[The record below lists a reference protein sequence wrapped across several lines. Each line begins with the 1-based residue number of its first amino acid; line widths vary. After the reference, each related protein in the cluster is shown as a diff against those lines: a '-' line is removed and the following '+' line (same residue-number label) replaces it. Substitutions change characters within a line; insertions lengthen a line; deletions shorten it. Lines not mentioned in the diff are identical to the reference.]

1 MTDKQT
7 IIDGVDVSRC
17 EFNYIEMFA
26 EHYGCNLYPPE
37 LNCEYHPNCLFKQ
50 LARKTQEC
58 EELKEQLIQKD
69 EVNTFFNTP
78 IECWDNDTCK
88 ICESKQN
95 YDKLKIDKAKLE
107 AQIEADTQ
115 YHIKEECNLRNI
127 IKNKEKRNAVLYK
140 ENNQLKTENETYKK
154 MLDNPEVRVALT
166 DVRTGERDLWQKY
179 KPRMEQAEQK
189 LKQLK
194 PILEYYAN
202 SYIGEKQLD
211 GRYRYDLGDVNCIL
225 YDPRKAEE
233 GLKIINEVEK

>member
-1 MTDKQT
+1 M
-7 IIDGVDVSRC
+7 
-17 EFNYIEMFA
+17 
-26 EHYGCNLYPPE
+26 
-37 LNCEYHPNCLFKQ
+37 
-50 LARKTQEC
+50 
-58 EELKEQLIQKD
+58 
-69 EVNTFFNTP
+69 
-78 IECWDNDTCK
+78 
-88 ICESKQN
+88 
-95 YDKLKIDKAKLE
+95 
-107 AQIEADTQ
+107 
-115 YHIKEECNLRNI
+115 
-127 IKNKEKRNAVLYK
+127 YK